1 MNDWVTH
8 LQVDPLPQL
17 LSSGNEALI
26 YFVNRDLLE
35 EEVPPVDVLWELPV
49 PLKIVKKQ
57 QENGSWKYPGKS
69 QERYP
74 EMNYSLVETYRN
86 TGILVEEY
94 GFNKDHPAIQKAADY
109 LFSCQ
114 TAAGDIRGIYGIE
127 YSPNYSA
134 AIMELLIKAG
144 YENDPRI
151 EKGFQWL
158 LSMRQ
163 HDGGWASPLR
173 TIGVTNTVTWFENER
188 NKPVNPD
195 KTKPF
200 SHMFTGMVLRAF
212 AAHPVYRKSEEA
224 KKAGSLLLSRFF
236 KPDTYTDRRDKSYWE
251 KVSFPFWF
259 TDVVSAL
266 DSLSLIGVTPDEL
279 QVRKA
284 LTFLKEK
291 QEENGLFTLKLLKAK
306 DKALNLWVTL
316 AVCRIF
322 KRLYNHIETW
332 GTFQKN
338 LKQRK

>member
-1 MNDWVTH
+1 MNDWLTH

-17 LSSGNEALI
+17 LSSESEALI

-35 EEVPPVDVLWELPV
+35 EEVPPVEVLWELPV
-49 PLKIVKKQ
+49 PLRIVKKQ

-69 QERYP
+69 QEKYP
-74 EMNYSLVETYRN
+74 DINYSLMETYRN
-86 TGILVEEY
+86 TSILIEKY
-94 GFNKDHPAIQKAADY
+94 GFINDHPAIQKAADY

-114 TAAGDIRGIYGIE
+114 TAEGDIRGIYGIE

-144 YENDPRI
+144 YENDLRI

-188 NKPVNPD
+188 HEPVNPD
-195 KTKPF
+195 KIKSF

-212 AAHPVYRKSEEA
+212 AAHPVYRESEEA

-251 KVSFPFWF
+251 KVSFLFWF

-266 DSLSLIGVTPDEL
+266 DSLSLIGVTPDDL
-279 QVRKA
+279 QVKKA
-284 LTFLKEK
+284 LTWLKGK
-291 QEENGLFTLKLLKAK
+291 QENGLFSLRLLRAK
-306 DKALNLWVTL
+306 DKDLNLWVTL

-322 KRLYNHIETW
+322 KRLYNHI
-332 GTFQKN
+332 
-338 LKQRK
+338 